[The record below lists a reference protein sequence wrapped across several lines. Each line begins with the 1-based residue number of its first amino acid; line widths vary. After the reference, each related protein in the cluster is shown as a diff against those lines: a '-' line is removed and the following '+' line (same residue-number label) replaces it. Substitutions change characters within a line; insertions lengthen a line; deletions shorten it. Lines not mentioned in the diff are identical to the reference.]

1 MRCPF
6 CGEVDNKVVDS
17 RVSKDA
23 SVIRRRRQCLDC
35 GQRFTTYEK
44 VEELETYVVKKDGS
58 REVYD
63 RDKLKRGMMTALH
76 KRPGVSV
83 TQVEEF
89 LDALEASWQEQNLR
103 EVPAHKIGEAVMAK
117 LRELDEVAF
126 VRFASVYREFRD
138 VGEFMN
144 ELKDILA
151 ARKKPLTPLN
161 GE

>member
-1 MRCPF
+1 MKCPY

-23 SVIRRRRQCLDC
+23 AVIRRRRQCLEC

-44 VEELETYVVKKDGS
+44 LEELETYVVKKDGS
-58 REVYD
+58 REAYD

-89 LDALEASWQEQNLR
+89 LDQLEGSWQEQNLR
-103 EVPAHKIGEAVMAK
+103 EVPANKIGEAVMAK
-117 LRELDEVAF
+117 LRDLDEVAF
-126 VRFASVYREFRD
+126 VRFASVYREYRD
-138 VGEFMN
+138 VDEFMK
-144 ELKDILA
+144 ELQEILA
-151 ARKKPLTPLN
+151 TRKKN
-161 GE
+161 GPIP